1 MKQPKKGLFILLL
14 LLLCVSLLAVGTY
27 AAYITSDS
35 AKQVV
40 LARTRDAG
48 ENLRF
53 SSNLLFPS
61 ELKNVDYEE
70 RSLSV
75 SVSNSGAAT
84 ISIVV
89 CNYPQSDPASFNDK
103 NINYTM
109 TVTGP
114 EGIDDIHFPP
124 QAGTLQGGKPS
135 SVSHTITIPADNV
148 TAVSNGYLTVV
159 VEPTDEASKEAT
171 LRNKLAAK
179 LKIVLK
185 EAAPS
190 GWSGELKFDGASE
203 KNDAINFYIHG
214 TEECDMKLSW
224 GPKIVLGDWSK
235 GSLKPT
241 ISDKNSVTFHVG
253 GPGQPTSYYLQFY
266 RLATAEPNETQEFLG
281 IKFEKVS

>member
-1 MKQPKKGLFILLL
+1 MKQPKKSLFILLL

-53 SSNLLFPS
+53 SSNLLFPRD
-61 ELKNVDYEE
+61 LADTNYEE

-75 SVSNSGAAT
+75 SNSGDAT

-109 TVTGP
+109 TVIGP
-114 EGIDDIHFPP
+114 EGVSDITFSP

-135 SVSHTITIPADNV
+135 SVSHTI
-148 TAVSNGYLTVV
+148 
-159 VEPTDEASKEAT
+159 SKVCICR
-171 LRNKLAAK
+171 LF
-179 LKIVLK
+179 VYF
-185 EAAPS
+185 AP
-190 GWSGELKFDGASE
+190 F
-203 KNDAINFYIHG
+203 F
-214 TEECDMKLSW
+214 
-224 GPKIVLGDWSK
+224 
-235 GSLKPT
+235 
-241 ISDKNSVTFHVG
+241 
-253 GPGQPTSYYLQFY
+253 
-266 RLATAEPNETQEFLG
+266 FL
-281 IKFEKVS
+281 

>member
-1 MKQPKKGLFILLL
+1 MKQPKKSLFILLL

-53 SSNLLFPS
+53 SSNLLFPRD
-61 ELKNVDYEE
+61 LANTNYEE

-75 SVSNSGAAT
+75 SNSGDAT

-114 EGIDDIHFPP
+114 EGVSDIPFSP
-124 QAGTLQGGKPS
+124 QTGTLQGGKPS
-135 SVSHTITIPADNV
+135 SVSYTITIPADNV

-171 LRNKLAAK
+171 QDKKLAAK

>member
-1 MKQPKKGLFILLL
+1 MKQPKKSLFILLL

-35 AKQVV
+35 TKQVV

-48 ENLRF
+48 KNLRF
-53 SSNLLFPS
+53 SSNLLFPRY
-61 ELKNVDYEE
+61 LADTNYEE

-75 SVSNSGAAT
+75 SNSGDAT

-114 EGIDDIHFPP
+114 KGVGDIHFSP

-135 SVSHTITIPADNV
+135 SVSHTITIPEGS
-148 TAVSNGYLTVV
+148 VSTVSSDYLTVV
-159 VEPTDEASKEAT
+159 VTPDEASEGAT
-171 LRNKLAAK
+171 QDKKLAAK

-190 GWSGELKFDGASE
+190 GWSGDLIFEGGFENSNN
-203 KNDAINFYIHG
+203 NDAINFHIHG

-224 GPKIVLGDWSK
+224 GSNIDLGRWSK
-235 GSLKPT
+235 ELLGVNSDATSPIT
-241 ISDKNSVTFHVG
+241 IHVG

>member
-53 SSNLLFPS
+53 SSNLLFPRD
-61 ELKNVDYEE
+61 LADTNYEE

-75 SVSNSGAAT
+75 SNSGDAT

-124 QAGTLQGGKPS
+124 QAGRLQGGKPS
-135 SVSHTITIPADNV
+135 SVSHTITIPEGS
-148 TAVSNGYLTVV
+148 VSTVSSDYLTVV
-159 VEPTDEASKEAT
+159 VTPDEASEGAT
-171 LRNKLAAK
+171 QDKKLAAK

>member
-1 MKQPKKGLFILLL
+1 MKQPKKSLFILLL

-53 SSNLLFPS
+53 SSNLLFPRD
-61 ELKNVDYEE
+61 LADTNYEE

-75 SVSNSGAAT
+75 SNSGDAT

-109 TVTGP
+109 TVIGP
-114 EGIDDIHFPP
+114 EGVSDITFSP

-171 LRNKLAAK
+171 LQNKLAAN

-214 TEECDMKLSW
+214 TKECNMKLSW

-235 GSLKPT
+235 ELLGVRADAKSPIT
-241 ISDKNSVTFHVG
+241 IHVG

-266 RLATAEPNETQEFLG
+266 RLAPAEAGETIKTLG
-281 IKFEKVS
+281 ISFDEVS

>member
-1 MKQPKKGLFILLL
+1 MIQPKKSLFILLL

-35 AKQVV
+35 TKQVV

-53 SSNLLFPS
+53 SSNLLFPRD
-61 ELKNVDYEE
+61 LADTNYEE

-75 SVSNSGAAT
+75 SNSGDAT

-135 SVSHTITIPADNV
+135 SVSHTIMIPEGS
-148 TAVSNGYLTVV
+148 VSTVSSDYLTVV
-159 VEPTDEASKEAT
+159 VTPDEASEGAT
-171 LRNKLAAK
+171 QNKKLAAK

-214 TEECDMKLSW
+214 TKECNMKLSW

-235 GSLKPT
+235 ELLGVREDAKSPIT
-241 ISDKNSVTFHVG
+241 IHVG

-266 RLATAEPNETQEFLG
+266 RLAPAEAGETQKTLG
-281 IKFEKVS
+281 ISFDEVS

>member
-109 TVTGP
+109 TVIGP
-114 EGIDDIHFPP
+114 KGVSDITFSP
-124 QAGTLQGGKPS
+124 QAGRLQGGKPS
-135 SVSHTITIPADNV
+135 SVSHTITIPKDSVA
-148 TAVSNGYLTVV
+148 TVSSGHLTVV
-159 VEPTDEASKEAT
+159 VTPDEASEGAT
-171 LRNKLAAK
+171 QDKKLAAK

-235 GSLKPT
+235 ESLKPT